1 MTSKYEKFK
10 FTGYRLKFDWYY
22 APLFIAF
29 WYVVFYVSVIPCF
42 YKYPATVTIE
52 EEQTNLEKFEDVF
65 VGERSERD
73 LFEFARIGTK
83 LVGTAANEQAAVQF
97 LITKIEKIIAESRQ
111 DLYDIEYDLQ
121 EATGSYVVFD
131 MVNSYHSIQNV
142 IVKFS
147 PKDSNSTSYLLIN
160 SHYDTVPESTG
171 AGDAGIMITTML
183 EVLRKLSKSS
193 NTLSHPIIFLFNGA
207 EENPLQGSHGF
218 ISQHKWANHIK

>member
-10 FTGYRLKFDWYY
+10 FTGYRLKFNWYY
-22 APLFIAF
+22 APFFVAF
-29 WYVVFYVSVIPCF
+29 WYIVFYVSVIPSF
-42 YKYPATVTIE
+42 HNYPASVTIE
-52 EEQTNLEKFEDVF
+52 DEQTDFEKYEDVF

-83 LVGTAANEQAAVQF
+83 LVGTPANEQAAVQF
-97 LITKIEKIIAESRQ
+97 LVTKIEKIIAESRQ
-111 DLYDIEYDLQ
+111 DLYNIEYDIQ

-131 MVNSYHSIQNV
+131 MVNSYQSIQNV

-147 PKDSNSTSYLLIN
+147 TKDSNSTSYLLIN

-171 AGDAGIMITTML
+171 AGDAGVMITTMM
-183 EVLRKLSKSS
+183 EVLRKISKSS
-193 NTLSHPIIFLFNGA
+193 KTLRHPIIFLFNGA
-207 EENPLQGSHGF
+207 EENPLQGSHAF